1 MEKEAIR
8 KLLQP
13 LLWDYQLD
21 PYGLFEIALGRQ
33 ERIGTFTRA
42 QVLVRL
48 FERLA
53 WYDLVQLFGIE
64 VLTTLLTKEIINRL
78 RFPELRTRYEFIRK
92 VLHGEPVSF
101 SGWSPEYRQRI
112 RHTLLSHRWYRT
124 Q

>member
-21 PYGLFEIALGRQ
+21 PYDLFEIALGRQ